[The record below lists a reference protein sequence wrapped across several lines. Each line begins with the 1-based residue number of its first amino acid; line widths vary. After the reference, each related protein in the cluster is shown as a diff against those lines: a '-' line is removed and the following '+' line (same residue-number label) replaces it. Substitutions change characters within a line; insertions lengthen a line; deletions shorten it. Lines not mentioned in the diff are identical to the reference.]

1 MRKKLF
7 YILTA
12 FFVFFSQA
20 VLAENW
26 EEYTDLD
33 KAWEGQK
40 TITNQEF
47 EKVMDA
53 LNDKNEKAKDKKKK
67 KMFKKIVGGGESL
80 HEELEPA
87 KNLGE
92 IPELKANKD
101 GTLINIPVDILLDKK
116 ILERGYYSVV
126 GERKKNNK
134 VYLKFYQSQF
144 LKGEI
149 EVIETNDD
157 FGEKTIDFAR
167 IVQYNE
173 SFVKLIFGSI
183 DFNAYIY
190 LPFQY

>member
-7 YILTA
+7 YILIA
-12 FFVFFSQA
+12 FFVFFSQS

-53 LNDKNEKAKDKKKK
+53 LNDKDEKAKDKKKK

-80 HEELEPA
+80 HEELELA

-134 VYLKFYQSQF
+134 VYLKLYQSQF

-157 FGEKTIDFAR
+157 FDEKTIDFAR

-173 SFVKLIFGSI
+173 NFVKLIFGSI